1 MAKTRYVPP
10 VQGKIGMIAD
20 SLFLLVLVYGALLAP
35 LLIDFS
41 STEEADSASAQIESA
56 PATWESLG
64 QNLVMQ
70 EQWEK
75 LGVPLEDAE
84 AIINDKFDYTIH
96 PVPLITIAVII
107 IAYFFF
113 LLKVSD
119 REYRQVI
126 NEKFGD

>member
-10 VQGKIGMIAD
+10 VQGKYGMIAD

-35 LLIDFS
+35 LLFDFS
-41 STEEADSASAQIESA
+41 SDDEVAVTAVEETAA
-56 PATWESLG
+56 PTWESLG
-64 QNLVMQ
+64 QNPVMQ

-84 AIINDKFDYTIH
+84 VIINDKFDYTIH
-96 PVPLITIAVII
+96 PLPLIAIALII
-107 IAYFFF
+107 ISYFIF

-119 REYRQVI
+119 REYREVI